1 MSKRIKTTV
10 AEMMALLEEQ
20 ENQPIPDFA
29 SSLKS
34 GAAGPAK
41 KLESNL
47 SQSEAKPTTKLQQTP
62 NKPTTRGHLDL
73 GSHTETYNK
82 PTTEPTTQ
90 PPTNSQQTYNKV
102 TTNRGFL
109 SLVGLQQRLVIFVY
123 DLCRKKGDKI
133 TEPVSCSN
141 LALACETTTRAAQET
156 IRRLEKKGVLRRA
169 GFKNGRG
176 GWTSYELPREVYD
189 ELFQLETSNK
199 LTTKLQQT
207 PNKPPTQPTTEP
219 TTSPLSS
226 SSLYLESKNLKTTTT
241 GEAELFSSTEVR
253 LAPDWSRIDFS
264 ALEDIGFGR
273 AHVVQ
278 LAKAR
283 LLTAEEVQDSIRFF
297 AFDLARN
304 KKRDEI
310 TKDPLSY
317 LMGILRNGPYNAPA
331 NYESPEQAARRAYV
345 ESKRRL
351 EEKRLADEIEI
362 RDLEFADWRRGL
374 TADEMKKLIPE
385 HALGLT
391 IGKEAILREHFNDEI
406 WPSKRANV
414 PGLLEGLR
422 AQVEQ
427 EIQNSLSEAT

>member
-1 MSKRIKTTV
+1 VGTK
-10 AEMMALLEEQ
+10 
-20 ENQPIPDFA
+20 PPF
-29 SSLKS
+29 SS
-34 GAAGPAK
+34 
-41 KLESNL
+41 
-47 SQSEAKPTTKLQQTP
+47 
-62 NKPTTRGHLDL
+62 
-73 GSHTETYNK
+73 
-82 PTTEPTTQ
+82 
-90 PPTNSQQTYNKV
+90 V
-102 TTNRGFL
+102 
-109 SLVGLQQRLVIFVY
+109 VGLQRRIVLFVFESTKI
-123 DLCRKKGDKI
+123 CRDKI
-133 TEPVSCSN
+133 TDPI
-141 LALACETTTRAAQET
+141 ALQNFADACGTTPMAARVT
-156 IRRLEKKGVLRRA
+156 IRRLEKKSLLRRA
-169 GFKNGRG
+169 GFKNGRS
-176 GWTSYELPREVYD
+176 GWTRYELPKD
-189 ELFQLETSNK
+189 LFQELLQLEAQSKLGTKWEQTGNKVGSELGTEVGTS
-199 LTTKLQQT
+199 
-207 PNKPPTQPTTEP
+207 
-219 TTSPLSS
+219 SPSS

-241 GEAELFSSTEVR
+241 GEAELFLSTEVR

-317 LMGILRNGPYNAPA
+317 LMGILRNGPYNAPS

-374 TADEMKKLIPE
+374 STDEIKKLVPE

-391 IGKEAILREHFNDEI
+391 VGKEAILREHFNDEI